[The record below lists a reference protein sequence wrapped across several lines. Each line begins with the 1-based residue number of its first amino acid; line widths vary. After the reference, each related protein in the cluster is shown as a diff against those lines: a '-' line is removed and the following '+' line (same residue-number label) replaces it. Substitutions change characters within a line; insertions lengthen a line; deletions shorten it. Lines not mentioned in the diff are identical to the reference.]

1 MSYKLRTTNR
11 FEKSVKRCILR
22 NYPMDE
28 LRNVM
33 SILVEVGILPSK
45 YSPHKLKGK
54 KGNATW
60 ECHISLIG
68 CLLVAT

>member
-11 FEKSVKRCILR
+11 FDKSVKRCIRR

-33 SILVEVGILPSK
+33 SILVETGTLPSI
-45 YSPHKLKGK
+45 YYPHKLKGK
-54 KGNATW
+54 KGNAT
-60 ECHISLIG
+60 
-68 CLLVAT
+68 